1 MCKLLVNMSKNK
13 KTQAKFVIL
22 FIFLYLPCIN
32 YFSENGT
39 FSIYCGQLHFFI
51 SQFETMVLDVGKF
64 LTSEV
69 SCQPKKEYTNSAD
82 TEAV

>member
-39 FSIYCGQLHFFI
+39 YSILCGLI
-51 SQFETMVLDVGKF
+51 TGFETMVLDVGKF

-69 SCQPKKEYTNSAD
+69 SCLPKKHRQIVQT
-82 TEAV
+82 